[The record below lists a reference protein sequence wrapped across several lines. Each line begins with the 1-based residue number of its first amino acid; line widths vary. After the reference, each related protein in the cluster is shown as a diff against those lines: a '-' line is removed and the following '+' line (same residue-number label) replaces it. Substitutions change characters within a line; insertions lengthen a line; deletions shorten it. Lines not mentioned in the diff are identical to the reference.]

1 MSDLKLFVTGHK
13 GFETLHFHELRDIL
27 SGCNARLDRQYGG
40 VEITAD
46 IGAVYR
52 ICLHSRLSNRVFCEL
67 AHFTAND
74 EEALYK
80 GVYTVDWS
88 RHLTSRNSIAV
99 SATLSRSNL
108 DHSHYASLKVKDA
121 IVDQFRERVNSRPV
135 IEKQHPDLHIHI
147 NIHRNQAKLSLDL
160 SGESLHRRGYR
171 IEHAGAP
178 LKEHLAASMIAQSGW
193 NRETAKTHRFI
204 DPMCGSGTFAIEA
217 AMIAADIA
225 PGLDRDY
232 YGFSKWLKHD
242 NELWQNLLHEAEAQI
257 DASAA
262 PCIEA
267 SDYDSK
273 ALEVAKANAAR
284 AGVEELIHFS
294 HQDIN
299 DLRLDADDRPA
310 IVLCNPPYG
319 ERLKSEQGLAAL
331 YSAIGQGLRHIGKG
345 RLYLIS
351 ANPDLLHRL
360 RLKRDFK
367 KSIKN
372 GPLDCLFAGFDIDF
386 ENLTTKPEVKK
397 ADTIIKDAEAFKPL
411 LNRLLKNAKHLKR
424 WAKRNDVSCYRLYDA
439 DLPEFSFALDVYHSE
454 IDPNSCWYHLQE
466 YQAPKTI
473 EAELAADRIELAKQA
488 VKQAFEIDD
497 SELYCKT
504 RQRQRGKH
512 QYQKQDNQ
520 GELFQVREGEAFLL
534 VNLADYLDSGL
545 FLDHRLTRQRV
556 KQMAAQKSVLN
567 LFCYTG
573 SVGVQAALGGASRV
587 VNVDMSATY
596 LKWAEENHAINNL
609 LKGRHLD
616 FIRADVM
623 ELLQRPRRFQ
633 IESEFDI
640 IFLDPPSFSNSAK
653 MAQTLDIQRDHE
665 DLIQKSMKLLKA
677 NGVLLFSTNKK
688 GFKLSPDLMS
698 RFNILDIS
706 RDTIPEDFKRRPGI
720 HKCWEIRHATGG

>member
-13 GFETLHFHELRDIL
+13 GFETLHFHEIRDIL
-27 SGCNARLDRQYGG
+27 AGSNAKLDRQYGG
-40 VEITAD
+40 VEISAG
-46 IGAVYR
+46 IEAVYR

-80 GVYTVDWS
+80 GVYAVDWS
-88 RHLTSRNSIAV
+88 EHLTSRNSFAV

-171 IEHAGAP
+171 TEHAGAP

-193 NRETAKTHRFI
+193 NRETAKTLRFI

-217 AMIAADIA
+217 AMISANIA
-225 PGLDRDY
+225 PGLDRGY
-232 YGFSKWLKHD
+232 YGFSKWLKHN
-242 NELWQNLLHEAEAQI
+242 NELWHSLLHEAEGQV

-262 PCIEA
+262 PLIEA
-267 SDYDSK
+267 SDYDNK

-284 AGVEELIHFS
+284 AGVEELIRFS
-294 HQDIN
+294 HQDIQ
-299 DLRLDADDRPA
+299 DLSLVTDGRPA

-331 YSAIGQGLRHIGKG
+331 YTAVGQGLRQIGKG
-345 RLYLIS
+345 QLYLIS

-360 RLKRDFK
+360 RLKREFK

-372 GPLDCLFAGFDIDF
+372 GPLDCLFASFKIDS
-386 ENLTTKPEVKK
+386 EGLAAKTEVVK
-397 ADTIIKDAEAFKPL
+397 ATPVKQDTEAFKPL

-424 WAKRNDVSCYRLYDA
+424 WAKRNDVSCYRIYDA
-439 DLPEFSFALDVYHSE
+439 DLPEFSFALDVYQSE
-454 IDPNSCWYHLQE
+454 IDPESCWYHLQE

-473 EAELAADRIELAKQA
+473 EAELAAERIELAKQA
-488 VKQAFEIDD
+488 VKQAFDIDD
-497 SELYCKT
+497 SELFCKT
-504 RQRQRGKH
+504 RQRQRGKR

-520 GELFQVREGEAFLL
+520 GELFQVREGEALLL
-534 VNLADYLDSGL
+534 VNLSDYLDSGL

-556 KQMAAQKSVLN
+556 KQMSAHKSVLN

-609 LKGRHLD
+609 QKGEQLD
-616 FIRADVM
+616 FIRADAM
-623 ELLQRPRRFQ
+623 ELLQQPRRFQ
-633 IESEFDI
+633 IELDFDI
-640 IFLDPPSFSNSAK
+640 IFLDPPSFSNSAR

-665 DLIQKSMKLLKA
+665 DLILQSMKLLKA
-677 NGVLLFSTNKK
+677 DGVLLFSTNRK
-688 GFKLSPDLMS
+688 GFKLSSDLMN
-698 RFNILDIS
+698 RFNTLDIS